1 MSKVKKHSS
10 LLAKY
15 SIMYEKKPNS
25 RVFAPLAET
34 YRKIGMIDDS
44 LRILKEGI
52 KLHPTYTMGYIVLAN
67 CYYDLQKYELAY
79 STIRPFV
86 SSNLENITLQKLFAQ
101 TCLNLGHLEE
111 ALQTFKFLLL
121 LNPKDDFV
129 ADQVRILE
137 DDLLITED
145 QSNNGEDTSYD
156 QHLDEDEWVEVTF
169 SENAKKLD
177 EVELDDKWSVQKIND
192 PLNTFKNQIENN
204 TISVTEHKLD
214 DNFFYEEYDNESSD
228 VINPEEDNVVAITEE
243 KPIITHTL
251 VDLYCEQGHLD
262 KAIEILE
269 NILDIHPND
278 RPTKIKLESL
288 RGELSSVPKEIKKNK
303 NLEKLELTFNTF
315 HSLLV
320 EKSNTIRT

>member
-1 MSKVKKHSS
+1 MK
-10 LLAKY
+10 
-15 SIMYEKKPNS
+15 
-25 RVFAPLAET
+25 
-34 YRKIGMIDDS
+34 
-44 LRILKEGI
+44 
-52 KLHPTYTMGYIVLAN
+52 
-67 CYYDLQKYELAY
+67 
-79 STIRPFV
+79 
-86 SSNLENITLQKLFAQ
+86 
-101 TCLNLGHLEE
+101 LNLTING
-111 ALQTFKFLLL
+111 QFK
-121 LNPKDDFV
+121 
-129 ADQVRILE
+129 
-137 DDLLITED
+137 
-145 QSNNGEDTSYD
+145 
-156 QHLDEDEWVEVTF
+156 
-169 SENAKKLD
+169 
-177 EVELDDKWSVQKIND
+177 KIND

-214 DNFFYEEYDNESSD
+214 DNFFYEEYDNESND